1 MQVLGGGAQG
11 SACAFDLAR
20 YADVKRVVLAD
31 LDMSCPLP
39 FLKPYLGSRVVLRA
53 LDARDR
59 RAVTAAVEGMDG
71 VLCALPYAFNYDMA
85 ELAVER
91 GAHYCDLGG
100 RTDIVERQKGLH
112 ERAVGQGISVI
123 PDCGLAP
130 GMVNILAQAGID
142 ALDRVESVRLF
153 VGGLPQEPVPL
164 LNYQIVY
171 SMQGVLDYYTTP
183 PMVLEDGKLAR
194 REALSELEEVLFPEP
209 VGTLEAFHTAGGAS
223 TMPFRYQGRIPGE
236 AGVQDA
242 SLPGARACDARHP
255 GARAAERGTAAG
267 RRVRGRT
274 TRFLHPSRVA
284 PPQEHGRTRP
294 GGSACGGAGGGTR
307 AAEEDPLR
315 PDRSVRRPMRRHR
328 HDAHDR
334 LLAGGDRAHAGGRTD
349 SGRRGSVRPTRRFH
363 PVPASTNSL
372 PGESGSNERIP
383 RRGGSCHYRRSPS
396 TARKLSRC
404 PSRSTVT
411 TTTSPGS

>member
-1 MQVLGGGAQG
+1 MQVLVLGGGAQG

-20 YADVKRVVLAD
+20 HADVKRVVLAD
-31 LDMSCPLP
+31 LDMNCPLP

-112 ERAVGQGISVI
+112 ERAAGQGISVI

-153 VGGLPQEPVPL
+153 VGGLPQEPVPP

-183 PMVLEDGKLAR
+183 SMVLEDGKLAR

-223 TMPFRYQGRIPGE
+223 TMPFRYQGRIP
-236 AGVQDA
+236 
-242 SLPGARACDARHP
+242 
-255 GARAAERGTAAG
+255 RGW
-267 RRVRGRT
+267 
-274 TRFLHPSRVA
+274 S
-284 PPQEHGRTRP
+284 
-294 GGSACGGAGGGTR
+294 
-307 AAEEDPLR
+307 
-315 PDRSVRRPMRRHR
+315 
-328 HDAHDR
+328 
-334 LLAGGDRAHAGGRTD
+334 
-349 SGRRGSVRPTRRFH
+349 TRRF
-363 PVPASTNSL
+363 AT
-372 PGESGSNERIP
+372 
-383 RRGGSCHYRRSPS
+383 RGTRM
-396 TARKLSRC
+396 
-404 PSRSTVT
+404 
-411 TTTSPGS
+411 